1 MTKLRNL
8 LALPAAALLITL
20 TGCAGITPAE
30 YTPAPVQ
37 LAKQH
42 PQTVNVSVQ
51 AKDLGDAER
60 TKAES
65 AAMTTALSDA
75 IVASKA
81 FSGVLKDGG
90 DYKLTVQVINQAYP
104 SMGFGMTS
112 TLEMG
117 WTLIRKDTGAV
128 VWQQSIKTE
137 HSAGV
142 GDAFSGAERLKLV
155 ISTAVKKNYIEGLNR
170 IAALQL

>member
-1 MTKLRNL
+1 MPAI
-8 LALPAAALLITL
+8 ALVLTL
-20 TGCAGITPAE
+20 TGCAAITPQE
-30 YTPAPVQ
+30 FTPAPVQ
-37 LAKQH
+37 LSKQH
-42 PQTVNVSVQ
+42 PKTVTVSVQ

-81 FSGVLKDGG
+81 FSGVLKDKG
-90 DYKLTVQVINQAYP
+90 DYKLTVQVFNQTYP
-104 SMGFGMTS
+104 TMGFAMTS

-117 WTLIRKDTGAV
+117 WTLTRTDTGAV
-128 VWQQSIKTE
+128 VWQESIKSE

-142 GDAFSGAERLKLV
+142 SDAFSGAERLKLV
-155 ISTAVKKNYIEGLNR
+155 ISTAVKKNYVEGLNR